1 MVDDKGITVQG
12 EKPNAAQLAAAA
24 RLRNDLDRDGTPDH
38 LAGTAADSHWES
50 FPKAREEVREQLT
63 ADFVAARDGL
73 KEVGT
78 RLHSDLQRDPQFRGS
93 PMEAELA
100 KSLEGDAPSRNPAG
114 MERAINAVAV
124 ELDAQAERGDRAAQ
138 MWREGDLRYDLQ
150 RAHGYYEDTSEALL
164 LNRADMHRFEVASR
178 DLHVAGTELHAAMQ
192 QDRQW
197 EGSSAEAELRDALQG
212 ENAQRHPERTNAAV
226 LAISQVLDRQ
236 AEDGLPAAQHWKES
250 DLRDRVVNATAEFE
264 VASAKLASQV
274 QDSAIDAAA
283 PAWEAQYDATEA
295 KELRAEA
302 KAFNAGSALEEIP
315 ASASQNVAL
324 LQAYREGVTTKEEQL
339 LAERPEDVRSE
350 QLERVREQ
358 LGKVDRSIEAAQAEE
373 AATVAVAQQ
382 DAGRWTVQQYDAER
396 GVYRD
401 TLTTDDVLIAY
412 AEVQKSDHH
421 RVLDNDLKDVAA
433 DYVDVDLG
441 DGNYPR
447 QLEFHG
453 RSEFERQLVSAGA
466 QIEVREPETLH
477 EVLER
482 RAQLDATVLQR
493 SDEIS
498 AAVDRAR
505 DPQVPDQVVV
515 EAYAQASRGYAEAM
529 RARAEF
535 EAAPSADPS
544 VVADYRRVQQ
554 LEAEMA
560 KADSQASHAR
570 AHGDADLAV
579 EFASK
584 SDGASLQLDQLLE
597 ERGASE
603 TYRYPETARNEIEV
617 PLSKEQVDRLTGQGK
632 SSPEKDQEAD
642 AGKPGRVV
650 MPPPLPSVG
659 EGHNQVRDQSAFA
672 DAAAKDKLVP
682 EDVASRYKK
691 DGQKYLDAN
700 DPKKVAFVDKGNRL
714 QTSRSFDDKA
724 VEDMVA
730 IADARG
736 MTAFK
741 VSGDEGF
748 RRKAWIEG
756 TARGIDVTG
765 YEPTEKDKLR
775 ADQLAKQTGRANAI
789 ETNEVVEAYRAARDG
804 SAQQKKEA
812 AKKHPELANAFAL
825 EQAAK
830 SFAKQRLAPESQDK
844 LVNSIRDSIE
854 RDLAQGKKIPEV
866 RLRQERERRQ
876 DRGAE
881 R

>member
-114 MERAINAVAV
+114 MESAINAVAM
-124 ELDAQAERGDRAAQ
+124 ELDAQAERGDKAAQ

-178 DLHVAGTELHAAMQ
+178 DLHAAGTELHAAMQ
-192 QDRQW
+192 EDRQW

-212 ENAQRHPERTNAAV
+212 ENAQRHPERTNGAV

-283 PAWEAQYDATEA
+283 PAWEAQHDATETR
-295 KELRAEA
+295 ELRAA
-302 KAFNAGSALEEIP
+302 SKAFNAGAALEDIP
-315 ASASQNVAL
+315 ASASLNVAL
-324 LQAYREGVTTKEEQL
+324 LQAYREGVTTKEEHL

-350 QLERVREQ
+350 QWKRLREQ
-358 LGKVDRSIEAAQAEE
+358 LGKVDRSIEAAQAEQ

-401 TLTTDDVLIAY
+401 ALTTDDALAAY
-412 AEVQKSDHH
+412 TEVRKNDYH

-433 DYVDVDLG
+433 DYYDVDLG

-447 QLEFHG
+447 QFAFHA
-453 RSEFERQLVSAGA
+453 RSTFER
-466 QIEVREPETLH
+466 EVASQDVGDTLQA
-477 EVLER
+477 VLER

-493 SDEIS
+493 SDAIS
-498 AAVDRAR
+498 EAVDKVHDA
-505 DPQVPDQVVV
+505 QVSDAELV
-515 EAYAQASRGYAEAM
+515 AGYAAASRSYAEAT
-529 RARAEF
+529 RERAEF
-535 EAAPSADPS
+535 EQQPSENARVTDAYHNVVDREVAIALLRDREAVARNNGDDRGAQGAAKAREAEQAELTRLLA
-544 VVADYRRVQQ
+544 VNGVTKDYR
-554 LEAEMA
+554 A
-560 KADSQASHAR
+560 
-570 AHGDADLAV
+570 
-579 EFASK
+579 
-584 SDGASLQLDQLLE
+584 
-597 ERGASE
+597 
-603 TYRYPETARNEIEV
+603 PETVRNEIEV
-617 PLSKEQVDRLTGQGK
+617 ALSKEQIERLIGK
-632 SSPEKDQEAD
+632 GKGNVEKDQDAD
-642 AGKPGRVV
+642 AGKSAPVV

-775 ADQLAKQTGRANAI
+775 ADQLAKQTGRTNAI
-789 ETNEVVEAYRAARDG
+789 EKNEVVEAYRAARDG
-804 SAQQKKEA
+804 SPQQKKEA

-830 SFAKQRLAPESQDK
+830 SFAKQRIAPESQDA
-844 LVNSIRDSIE
+844 VVSRIRDSIE